1 MDFTPKLEQIRRN
14 TSQIH
19 NLLRDARLVACFGN
33 RALLSLFVGGLI
45 GQDHLVGAATCEAAG
60 LALVEQHQPTMVFL
74 SDTLEQGSGV
84 ALVQAIKQ
92 RWPTIHTLLLISQ
105 EQRQDAIK
113 AAIEAGC
120 DGLLVE
126 SRLGL
131 GSAIAALTSSF
142 PLWTGKPLAA
152 TNTQA
157 LLNSPVPIVPG
168 LKFDTNLTGILAYYN
183 DGQNQNTLSFS
194 AGPILTLGHFHKPFL
209 DYTQLAVTGGVTL
222 RQGLSPLSFDRA
234 VDLGTL
240 NFGLTQQIA
249 GPMLVSLGY
258 GVNVD
263 PASGFYG
270 ATTGSYVELRWQRRS
285 YDIGVYYS
293 PYEQL
298 GGIRIRLNDFN
309 FKGTGVPFVPYHPS
323 QAGLR
328 KPF

>member
-45 GQDHLVGAATCEAAG
+45 DQNHLVGAATCEAAG

-105 EQRQDAIK
+105 EQRQDAIQ

-131 GSAIAALTSSF
+131 GSAIAALH
-142 PLWTGKPLAA
+142 A
-152 TNTQA
+152 TNAAQQA
-157 LLNSPVPIVPG
+157 
-168 LKFDTNLTGILAYYN
+168 TNAAQQATNAA
-183 DGQNQNTLSFS
+183 QQ
-194 AGPILTLGHFHKPFL
+194 A
-209 DYTQLAVTGGVTL
+209 AVTRLEATIA
-222 RQGLSPLSFDRA
+222 RQQEALAR
-234 VDLGTL
+234 VEE
-240 NFGLTQQIA
+240 LTRGQVW
-249 GPMLVSLGY
+249 MCLHVCLC
-258 GVNVD
+258 
-263 PASGFYG
+263 
-270 ATTGSYVELRWQRRS
+270 T
-285 YDIGVYYS
+285 
-293 PYEQL
+293 
-298 GGIRIRLNDFN
+298 
-309 FKGTGVPFVPYHPS
+309 H
-323 QAGLR
+323 
-328 KPF
+328 